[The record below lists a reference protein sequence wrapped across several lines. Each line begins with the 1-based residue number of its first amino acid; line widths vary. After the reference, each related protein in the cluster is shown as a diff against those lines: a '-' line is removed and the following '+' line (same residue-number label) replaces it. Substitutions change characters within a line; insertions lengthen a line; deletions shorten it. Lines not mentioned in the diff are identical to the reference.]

1 MTITKT
7 IIRCAADIKALEGQE
22 VGVSDWVMVDQHRID
37 RFAEATDDHQWIHVD
52 VERAARELPIGTTI
66 AHGYLLL
73 ALMPHLLNSFVEF
86 HNIKRIINY
95 GLNEVRFK
103 NMVPAGR
110 RLRMRTRLNSVRQRA
125 GGTQVLMENTL
136 EIEGEAKPACIA
148 ETIVL
153 YYFDE

>member
-73 ALMPHLLNSFVEF
+73 ALMPHLLNSFTTS
-86 HNIKRIINY
+86 
-95 GLNEVRFK
+95 
-103 NMVPAGR
+103 R
-110 RLRMRTRLNSVRQRA
+110 RCR
-125 GGTQVLMENTL
+125 
-136 EIEGEAKPACIA
+136 PC
-148 ETIVL
+148 
-153 YYFDE
+153 